1 VPVLTA
7 QDLHKSYGT
16 RQILSGVSVAI
27 RTGER
32 VGLVGLNGSGK
43 STLARILA
51 GIEQPDS
58 GTIARRRGAEIAVLE
73 QDPPFIEDQTARD
86 VVLSGL
92 RAWSEAKARYDAAG
106 HELGR
111 GGEGASS
118 AAALEAQAE
127 AAADV
132 ERLGGWDMMHKVE
145 AILGHVGV
153 SRPDAPRKV
162 LSGGDRRRVALARI
176 LVARPAFA
184 VLDEPSNHLDVE
196 TVEWLERYLI
206 DDYPGAILLI
216 THDRYLLDRVAT
228 RTLEIDSGQVYSYEG
243 GYEDYLEA
251 KAERLAHEART
262 ESNRQ
267 NFLRRELE
275 WLRRQPKARST
286 KQKARIQRAEAA
298 KGVIAP
304 KAERAAQ
311 LAMEATRTGKTILE
325 IRGVDIEI
333 EGRRLVTGLDFIL
346 GKGERLG
353 VVGRNGTGKTT
364 LLRAILGEVTP
375 TKGEIILGKNTVPA
389 YFDQHRSNLDEAAS
403 IFDNV
408 AGDRTRVELGGQ
420 ALDMRSYLERF
431 LFDSHKQRQP
441 VGSLS
446 GGERARVALA
456 KMLAQSANL
465 VMLDEPTNDLDV
477 ATLGA
482 LEQMLS
488 DFDGSAIVV
497 THDRWFLNRVA
508 TSILAFEGDG
518 KVVRYAGNYDG
529 YREQKAASEAQAA
542 EAQAAAAT
550 SPAPEPKGGSGS
562 SGGAGSTPEA
572 KPGKSEG
579 KPAALTYA
587 ERRELEGIIDRI
599 DEAEQTVSALETE
612 LADPSLYAKRGHEV
626 PALRERLEKA
636 KADAKRL
643 TARWEELESRR
654 PAARS

>member
-106 HELGR
+106 QELSR
-111 GGEGASS
+111 AGEGAAS

-153 SRPDAPRKV
+153 SRPDAPMKV

-176 LVARPAFA
+176 LVARPALA

-311 LAMEATRTGKTILE
+311 LAMESTRTGKTILE
-325 IRGVDIEI
+325 IRGLDIELG
-333 EGRRLVTGLDFIL
+333 GRRLVTGLDFIL

-364 LLRAILGEVTP
+364 LLRAILGEIAP
-375 TKGEIILGKNTVPA
+375 MKGEIILGKNTVPA
-389 YFDQHRSNLDEAAS
+389 YFDQHRSNLDESAS

-408 AGDRTRVELGGQ
+408 AIDRTRVEVGDET
-420 ALDMRSYLERF
+420 LDMRSYLERF

-441 VGSLS
+441 VSSLS

-456 KMLAQSANL
+456 KMLSQSANL

-482 LEQMLS
+482 LEQMLT
-488 DFDGSAIVV
+488 DYDGSAIVV

-542 EAQAAAAT
+542 EAQAAAA
-550 SPAPEPKGGSGS
+550 SAPAPEPKGGGGS
-562 SGGAGSTPEA
+562 AGAGSTPEA
-572 KPGKSEG
+572 KPGKAEG
-579 KPAALTYA
+579 KALTYA

-599 DEAEQTVSALETE
+599 DEAEQAVAALEAE
-612 LADPSLYAKRGHEV
+612 LSDPSLYAKRGHEV

-636 KADAKRL
+636 KAEAKRL

-654 PAARS
+654 PPARS